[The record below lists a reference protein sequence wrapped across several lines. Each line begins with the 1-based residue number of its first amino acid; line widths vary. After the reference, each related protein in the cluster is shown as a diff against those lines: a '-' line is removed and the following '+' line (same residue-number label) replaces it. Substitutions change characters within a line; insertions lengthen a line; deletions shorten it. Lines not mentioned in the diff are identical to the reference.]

1 MQPRAPGTQASC
13 RDLQCPGPARL
24 RRVSVG
30 SAHVP
35 AQRHRVQQARSRA
48 THRLA
53 AQCTVRRG
61 NTSPNLR
68 YSSEIPEIQTPTAV
82 YTSSAADFIVN
93 TRAKPAP
100 CCLASRATIIH
111 LSTKILT
118 QAHEI
123 GKSNDKKAMQ
133 SRSMSA
139 PIVLHDAWCA
149 MEGGGGRDRRAALP
163 RCMALVDPLV
173 HAQLSLRSRL
183 LIFFTS
189 PLLLNL
195 RLEAPPCTANGTD
208 RCFSVPYHPGRHA
221 RIIGPHP
228 RPRSN
233 PSLAFSHPAQLR
245 DHPRP
250 PPRGAKQ
257 NLRLIEDLDT

>member
-1 MQPRAPGTQASC
+1 MLAQKFARNRSRKGSAAMILAARRGGRRQQQHARRSCTCTAKHAGGTVQSRASGAQAPR

-68 YSSEIPEIQTPTAV
+68 YSSEIPEIQTPAAV

-100 CCLASRATIIH
+100 CCLASRAQIIY
-111 LSTKILT
+111 LST
-118 QAHEI
+118 
-123 GKSNDKKAMQ
+123 
-133 SRSMSA
+133 
-139 PIVLHDAWCA
+139 
-149 MEGGGGRDRRAALP
+149 
-163 RCMALVDPLV
+163 
-173 HAQLSLRSRL
+173 SRL
-183 LIFFTS
+183 W
-189 PLLLNL
+189 
-195 RLEAPPCTANGTD
+195 
-208 RCFSVPYHPGRHA
+208 Y
-221 RIIGPHP
+221 
-228 RPRSN
+228 
-233 PSLAFSHPAQLR
+233 Q
-245 DHPRP
+245 
-250 PPRGAKQ
+250 
-257 NLRLIEDLDT
+257 

>member
-1 MQPRAPGTQASC
+1 MQPRAPGTQASR

-24 RRVSVG
+24 RRVSAG

-100 CCLASRATIIH
+100 CCLASRAQMID
-111 LSTKILT
+111 LS
-118 QAHEI
+118 
-123 GKSNDKKAMQ
+123 SD
-133 SRSMSA
+133 SPVS
-139 PIVLHDAWCA
+139 LHD
-149 MEGGGGRDRRAALP
+149 
-163 RCMALVDPLV
+163 
-173 HAQLSLRSRL
+173 S
-183 LIFFTS
+183 IS
-189 PLLLNL
+189 PLLGGLLVLEYL
-195 RLEAPPCTANGTD
+195 RVATPRIYIRVFQHESMRWRVCSPGDGEGVVGHDRAARGILWRTSCSCSCIGTA
-208 RCFSVPYHPGRHA
+208 SLMHPA
-221 RIIGPHP
+221 RNST
-228 RPRSN
+228 PRSFTAVRYAAGCQRGTR
-233 PSLAFSHPAQLR
+233 LQ
-245 DHPRP
+245 
-250 PPRGAKQ
+250 PRGCPHHDPA
-257 NLRLIEDLDT
+257 LRVECFCACRRATVQCVDAP